1 MGTESQHLTH
11 QHAAAMML
19 VVHPE
24 RALEDRAL
32 AHLDGNWCRNI
43 TQPVPSERFY
53 AQTCTVRADGLKIRF
68 VVDVGR
74 VRGAPAKRPAARDEN
89 DVHEPPKRQHRREV
103 PAPVGPTAS
112 APDLGG
118 GLSQVLAN
126 AALSVPLPVAIGSPV
141 HAQSDRGGD
150 GAEDGRPPL
159 PLGDRYVL
167 YSEFE
172 HAIQGVRDE
181 IQELR
186 RDVRDDIQQVSR
198 DLLKSFSVL
207 ADLVKAIMP
216 ANLRR
221 PAAL

>member
-1 MGTESQHLTH
+1 METSESQHLAH
-11 QHAAAMML
+11 QHAAATML

-24 RALEDRAL
+24 RAVGGRAL
-32 AHLDGNWCRNI
+32 THLNGNLCRNI
-43 TQPVPSERFY
+43 TQPVPSERFL
-53 AQTCTVRADGLKIRF
+53 APTCTVRADGLKIPF

-74 VRGAPAKRPAARDEN
+74 VRGAPAKRPAAGGEN
-89 DVHEPPKRQHRREV
+89 DVYEPPKRQHRREV
-103 PAPVGPTAS
+103 RAPVGPTAS
-112 APDLGG
+112 APELGG

-126 AALSVPLPVAIGSPV
+126 AALSVPQAVAIGSLV
-141 HAQSDRGGD
+141 HTQSDRGGD

-159 PLGDRYVL
+159 PLDDRYVL

-172 HAIQGVRDE
+172 VAIQG
-181 IQELR
+181 
-186 RDVRDDIQQVSR
+186 VRDDIQQVSR

-216 ANLRR
+216 ANLRG